1 MLRVMN
7 PLPFMAMM
15 AVSLCPLVPPSEA
28 QEVSPSHHVHYRSED
43 AGLPEPKL
51 SRVHGKKDADALELI
66 HAFLSQTQRDQD
78 SVVISGNLTV
88 AGMSEKTKPVQLYL
102 QGKNQARLDIQEQ
115 SVTLSTACH
124 EGRCTSDHT
133 SHGSMATD
141 VVEAGLLRACG
152 TQLLSLVLDPQNT
165 VTSGGTVTIN
175 GQSLALVTITRW
187 PSESSNAAGAVRSSV
202 DALSLYFDPAQK
214 LLLKVIHIKQGSSTD
229 SKLTFKHVETYGDY
243 RKVGEHGLVPFSYDE
258 SYDGHVGMSIRLD
271 KVEMTSSKTQEFFN
285 VAR

>member
-1 MLRVMN
+1 MN

-15 AVSLCPLVPPSEA
+15 AVSLCPLVQLAGA
-28 QEVSPSHHVHYRSED
+28 QEVSPSHHAHYRAED
-43 AGLPEPKL
+43 AGLPEPRTAKT
-51 SRVHGKKDADALELI
+51 HGKKDAEALELI

-78 SVVISGNLTV
+78 SVVSSGNLTV
-88 AGMSEKTKPVQLYL
+88 AGMSSKTRLVQLYL
-102 QGKNQARLDIQEQ
+102 QGKHQARLDIQEQ

-124 EGRCTSDHT
+124 EGRCTSDHA
-133 SHGSMATD
+133 SHGSLATD

-165 VTSGGTVTIN
+165 IASGGTVVIN
-175 GQSLALVTITRW
+175 GQPLALVTITRW
-187 PSESSNAAGAVRSSV
+187 PSESGNAGAIRSSV

-214 LLLKVIHIKQGSSTD
+214 LLLKVIHIKQGGGPD
-229 SKLTFKHVETYGDY
+229 ARLTFKHVETYGDY
-243 RKVGEHGLVPFSYDE
+243 RKVGEQGLVPFSYDE

-271 KVEMTSSKTQEFFN
+271 KVETTSSKTQEFFN